1 MKLTRYIRSSSVLL
15 VGWSLLLALVLI
27 GCSPSG
33 GDKNGDCQADT
44 TVSCACENGEVG
56 TALCLESG
64 EPGDCACESDTV
76 SDTVAADTSTDAGNT
91 DTTISD
97 TSSDVDD
104 TSEPQDVGEDA
115 AAEDADVEP
124 LEDTWV
130 EDTQTEDTGS
140 EDVGIDLISPP
151 DTTPVDVVEPPPFDC
166 ENIPEG
172 PFELVKLEGPMAS
185 EDLDFDLEGNV
196 LGSNDKAIFKSGYNQ
211 GPKVFVPEMK
221 FRAGMRFLP
230 SGQLVICDN
239 EKGQLVRI
247 DVDGN
252 KFPFMV
258 GLSYPN
264 GLIVDMKGWV
274 YFTEHDANKVWR
286 VHPYTGEHT
295 LITNKITNPNGLTFS
310 PDYKT
315 LYIGGFNGGKT
326 IYAMSIS
333 EDGVPGKLVA
343 WAKVG
348 TGWHDGMATDVCG
361 NVYIADYQQTVI
373 YRISP
378 DGKEASVVID
388 GSKIQGAYLPN
399 LKWGSGVGGWSKTK
413 AYLPDGWNKGVFEV
427 DLGVPGAKVPYP

>member
-1 MKLTRYIRSSSVLL
+1 MKHALKTVTWLCL
-15 VGWSLLLALVLI
+15 VSSLLFWSSLLT
-27 GCSPSG
+27 GCPASG
-33 GDKNGDCQADT
+33 GGKKKCEAGT
-44 TVSCACENGEVG
+44 TVSCACPSGSLG
-56 TALCLESG
+56 TAVCEDDG
-64 EPGDCACESDTV
+64 QAGDCLC
-76 SDTVAADTSTDAGNT
+76 
-91 DTTISD
+91 
-97 TSSDVDD
+97 
-104 TSEPQDVGEDA
+104 
-115 AAEDADVEP
+115 DADVTTDANEADGGDSDLSDSNDEP
-124 LEDTWV
+124 EDAQEPQEVV
-130 EDTQTEDTGS
+130 EDTKPEDTGVDAGQDIAV
-140 EDVGIDLISPP
+140 EDTFDAGAEDTALDTFEPP
-151 DTTPVDVVEPPPFDC
+151 DVVEPDVEEPPPFDC

-172 PFELVKLEGPMAS
+172 PFELTKLEGPMAS
-185 EDLDFDLEGNV
+185 EDLDFDMEGNL
-196 LGSNDKAIFKSGYNQ
+196 LGSNDKAIFKSEYNQ

-264 GLIVDMKGWV
+264 GLTVDMKGWV

-295 LITNKITNPNGLTFS
+295 LITDKIGNPNGLTFS

-326 IYAMSIS
+326 VYAMSIS
-333 EDGVPGKLVA
+333 EDGVPGKLVS

-361 NVYIADYQQTVI
+361 NVYLADYQQTAI

-378 DGKEASVVID
+378 DGKESSVVID

-399 LKWGSGVGGWSKTK
+399 MKWGSGLGGWDSTK